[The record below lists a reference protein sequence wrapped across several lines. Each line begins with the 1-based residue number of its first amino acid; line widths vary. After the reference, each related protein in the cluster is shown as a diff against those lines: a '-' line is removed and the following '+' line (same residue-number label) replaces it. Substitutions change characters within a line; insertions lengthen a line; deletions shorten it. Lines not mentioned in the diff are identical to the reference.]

1 MEITKIYLEEVKND
15 FEEIGVNFAY
25 TNEVIEKIV
34 DLSDYEEFGAR
45 EIRRVVDD
53 KIVTMVSRK
62 ILQDDLDSTNVLT
75 IMLEDDEFS
84 FSIM

>member
-15 FEEIGVNFAY
+15 FGEIGVNFAY

-84 FSIM
+84 FDIM